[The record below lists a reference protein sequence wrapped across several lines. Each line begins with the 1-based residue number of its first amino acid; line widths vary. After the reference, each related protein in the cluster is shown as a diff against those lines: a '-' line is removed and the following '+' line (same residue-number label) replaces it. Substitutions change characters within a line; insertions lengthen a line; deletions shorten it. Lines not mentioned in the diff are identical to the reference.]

1 MFKIISNFSEHGFR
15 IGDTVL
21 IVQDD
26 ADGMPLV
33 SNGSH
38 TEFVIMRD
46 LDVVK

>member
-15 IGDTVL
+15 IGETVW
-21 IVQDD
+21 IIQDD

-38 TEFVIMRD
+38 TECVIARD
-46 LDVVK
+46 LETVK